1 MAGPKSVFEM
11 VHISKAEIV
20 EEDNRTKSFGEN
32 SLFIC
37 RHSYLCKQLLP
48 QINRCCQ
55 VMM

>member
-1 MAGPKSVFEM
+1 MAGPESVFEM
-11 VHISKAEIV
+11 VHISKAEIA
-20 EEDNRTKSFGEN
+20 EENDRTTSFREK

-37 RHSYLCKQLLP
+37 RHIYLHKQLLP